1 LNANATDVIADAVR
15 RALEELDTFP
25 VEAEL
30 RAAVLILEVS
40 VPDPKYPDDP
50 GEAFT
55 HMVWKCG
62 PDSIGTTHA
71 YGIAAVTAY
80 AMLLGGETG

>member
-1 LNANATDVIADAVR
+1 LDTDVIADAVR

-30 RAAVLILEVS
+30 RAAVVILDVM

-55 HMVWKCG
+55 HTVWKCG
-62 PDSIGTTHA
+62 PNTIGTTHA
-71 YGIAAVTAY
+71 YGIVSVAAHG
-80 AMLLGGETG
+80 MLLGGEPE